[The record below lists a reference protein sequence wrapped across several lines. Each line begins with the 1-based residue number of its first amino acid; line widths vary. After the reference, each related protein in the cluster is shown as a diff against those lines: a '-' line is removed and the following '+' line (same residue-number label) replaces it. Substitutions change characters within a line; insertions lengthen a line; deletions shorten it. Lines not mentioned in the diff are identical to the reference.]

1 MKNVAIVGT
10 QGVPA
15 RYGGFETLVENII
28 GKNCP
33 LEVQYTVF
41 CSSKDF
47 KKEERLL
54 SYKGAFL
61 KYIPLHANGIQSTLY
76 DIWSLLKV
84 IRGYDVIVILG
95 VSGCIFLPIFRLF
108 CHKRLVIN
116 IDGLE
121 HRRAKWGRFAR
132 WFLRLSEAM
141 AVRYADVI
149 VADNKGIQDYVY
161 DVYGKKSA
169 LIAYGG
175 DHVKRSVS
183 IERQTEILNSYGVKK
198 KEYSFTVCR
207 IEPENNCHITL
218 EAFAKSGDTL
228 IFIGNWNKSLY
239 GQELKQKYKDV
250 GNIHLIDPVYDLDI
264 LYALRS
270 NCRFYIHGHS
280 AGGTNPSLV
289 EAMFFHC
296 PILAYDVVYNRET
309 TENKAFY
316 FRNAEQLFSLLKD
329 DTLPLAESANNMS
342 EIACRRYLWE
352 IISRQYLEQFDLI
365 TVRADREISLSKSDQ
380 IKKSI

>member
-289 EAMFFHC
+289 EAMFFH
-296 PILAYDVVYNRET
+296 DVVYNRET

>member
-61 KYIPLHANGIQSTLY
+61 KYVPLHANGFQSTPY

-84 IRGYDVIVILG
+84 MRGYDVIVILG
-95 VSGCIFLPIFRLF
+95 VSGCIFLPVFRLF
-108 CHKRLVIN
+108 CRKRLVIN

-121 HRRAKWGRFAR
+121 HRREKWGKFAR
-132 WFLRLSEAM
+132 WFLRFSEAM
-141 AVRYADVI
+141 AVRFADVI
-149 VADNKGIQDYVY
+149 VADNKGIQDYVL
-161 DVYGKKSA
+161 DVYGKDSA

-175 DHVKRSVS
+175 DHVKRSVGE
-183 IERQTEILNSYGVKK
+183 ERQRAILDLYGLKR

-218 EAFAKSGDTL
+218 EAFAESGDVL
-228 IFIGNWNKSLY
+228 VFIGNWDKSAY
-239 GQELKQKYKDV
+239 GQELKRKYSGV
-250 GNIHLIDPVYDLDI
+250 GNIQLIDPVYDLDV
-264 LYALRS
+264 LYVLRN

-289 EAMFFHC
+289 EAMFFNC
-296 PILAYDVVYNRET
+296 PILAYDVIYNRET

-316 FRNAEQLFSLLKD
+316 FRDAEQLIALLRNDNASLLEK
-329 DTLPLAESANNMS
+329 SARDMS
-342 EIACRRYLWE
+342 EIANRRYLWKVV
-352 IISRQYLEQFDLI
+352 SRQYLEQFDL
-365 TVRADREISLSKSDQ
+365 VSVKADR
-380 IKKSI
+380 

>member
-61 KYIPLHANGIQSTLY
+61 KYIPLHANGIQSTPY

-316 FRNAEQLFSLLKD
+316 FRDAEQLIALLRNDNASLLEKSAKD
-329 DTLPLAESANNMS
+329 MS
-342 EIACRRYLWE
+342 EIANRRYLWE
-352 IISRQYLEQFDLI
+352 VVSRQYLEQFDL
-365 TVRADREISLSKSDQ
+365 VSVKAD
-380 IKKSI
+380 